1 MGPWGAL
8 ESPGGSPRTLG
19 GVPWGPL
26 GSPGAPRGCLGC
38 LFGDPWG
45 DLGDPRESLGRPRG
59 APGEF
64 LGRFWVS
71 KGMQKLESLDFK
83 IDEKPMVLIVYLK
96 LWVAKRPQRKRSKTK
111 PNTGDIIE
119 SLGGYFGSPWG
130 HLGGRLVVLGAP
142 LGVLGELLGTT
153 WGHLGHGRVD
163 REVTIRAR
171 PRRTWP
177 HILLYS

>member
-1 MGPWGAL
+1 
-8 ESPGGSPRTLG
+8 
-19 GVPWGPL
+19 
-26 GSPGAPRGCLGC
+26 
-38 LFGDPWG
+38 
-45 DLGDPRESLGRPRG
+45 
-59 APGEF
+59 
-64 LGRFWVS
+64 
-71 KGMQKLESLDFK
+71 MQKLESIDFK
-83 IDEKPMVLIVYLK
+83 IDEKPLVLITYLR

-163 REVTIRAR
+163 REVPNRAQVL
-171 PRRTWP
+171 RRTWP
-177 HILLYS
+177 HILLYL